1 MEFLITNILNWIKSF
16 YWWYGIKC
24 ILNNPQYL
32 PFVFVFKAFY
42 FQYFLWPFWNS
53 QYGQCVYSLYKWGQC
68 SPRKTW
74 VKSTWL
80 PIFLALC
87 SSLFSSFCLLPVLAP
102 LFAFLFTYMPFDWKK
117 DLNWLYKVIWKRARI
132 KIAMDFLKSKVEQ
145 TVCRMHGKR
154 RTRMKIKLNVARWL
168 VREVT
173 YHLAQVLF
181 TSRKN
186 RWWQPWSHS
195 QVVTRIPALPLCPP
209 HSHYRTDLCGDTC
222 QLYIIQG
229 GIWNLKSHT

>member
-1 MEFLITNILNWIKSF
+1 M
-16 YWWYGIKC
+16 C
-24 ILNNPQYL
+24 ILALQMRPVQPKEDL
-32 PFVFVFKAFY
+32 
-42 FQYFLWPFWNS
+42 S
-53 QYGQCVYSLYKWGQC
+53 QEHLASHF
-68 SPRKTW
+68 PR
-74 VKSTWL
+74 
-80 PIFLALC
+80 
-87 SSLFSSFCLLPVLAP
+87 SLFFPFFFFLLAACPGSSFCLFIYLHAIWL
-102 LFAFLFTYMPFDWKK
+102 KK